1 MTEVVQH
8 IMVPPHGSW
17 VIYATHFR
25 ALTNT
30 LPIHRPC
37 LNGSALPLCI
47 MNAYLLSGQTILVQC
62 RFSDQDQPEMAA
74 HVIVAD
80 AHTIH
85 KSMAIYGHQR
95 ERGIGGADAGGGD
108 GSETGS
114 VTKRRGIKNRR
125 PVSMPASPR
134 CKGENLRDKGDNN
147 NVVRR
152 LYGGRQEQSLAL
164 YICNAFDKSAVK
176 TVRVLTLH
184 LFSF

>member
-1 MTEVVQH
+1 MTEVMQH
-8 IMVPPHGSW
+8 IMVTSHGSW
-17 VIYATHFR
+17 VVYATHFR

-37 LNGSALPLCI
+37 LDGSTFPLRI

-125 PVSMPASPR
+125 PVSMPG
-134 CKGENLRDKGDNN
+134 KGENN

-152 LYGGRQEQSLAL
+152 LCVGRQEQSLAL
-164 YICNAFDKSAVK
+164 YICNAFDNSAVK

-184 LFSF
+184 LFSL